1 MQESPR
7 TAVILIIALAVAE
20 SASAQRL
27 APVDE
32 AEASGKN
39 IIVVSL
45 TPLYQTAIEADE
57 DTGGSELDLF
67 ASLKILDPHT
77 SSVGAGRVVFWARLQ
92 DNLGHLQPASEMAA
106 KAGLLWPTND
116 VVVTGSK
123 ASAPLLAWAQ
133 NLADDRFRVWAGQI
147 WPQLLF
153 VKQEFSGD
161 NPAGFMSRLI
171 SNDMAARYYD
181 LNGLGVFA
189 EVSGR
194 RWYAQGS
201 FLDAQAESELDVSS
215 FLDGH
220 WAWVAEGGWRPD
232 RDGGETS
239 VSALVSRVDDT
250 IDVEGETAHS
260 LAFSHDLARSEH
272 TLFGRYTYRRGGAPL
287 SDRGVLLAK
296 PLDRSF
302 FFAWAWNRAFG
313 SDRQQL
319 AAAVLY
325 GEPIEFTDALG
336 FDTQYGL
343 EVFWKIR
350 IGSWLEITSDL
361 QLVVNRDD
369 ELEIIP
375 GLRIR
380 VFRAFVF

>member
-116 VVVTGSK
+116 VVVTGST

-147 WPQLLF
+147 WPQLLTT
-153 VKQEFSGD
+153 
-161 NPAGFMSRLI
+161 
-171 SNDMAARYYD
+171 
-181 LNGLGVFA
+181 
-189 EVSGR
+189 
-194 RWYAQGS
+194 
-201 FLDAQAESELDVSS
+201 
-215 FLDGH
+215 
-220 WAWVAEGGWRPD
+220 WRPA
-232 RDGGETS
+232 T
-239 VSALVSRVDDT
+239 T
-250 IDVEGETAHS
+250 T
-260 LAFSHDLARSEH
+260 
-272 TLFGRYTYRRGGAPL
+272 
-287 SDRGVLLAK
+287 
-296 PLDRSF
+296 
-302 FFAWAWNRAFG
+302 
-313 SDRQQL
+313 
-319 AAAVLY
+319 
-325 GEPIEFTDALG
+325 
-336 FDTQYGL
+336 
-343 EVFWKIR
+343 
-350 IGSWLEITSDL
+350 
-361 QLVVNRDD
+361 
-369 ELEIIP
+369 
-375 GLRIR
+375 
-380 VFRAFVF
+380 